1 MFEKKNALI
10 VRRDNLEY
18 EFMALKKENELFKTD
33 VKKINDNLI
42 NAEALNNEYY
52 SVNQSLNEELITA
65 KETVDL
71 LKVQLNHLQHEN
83 SKLSKSIENFSST
96 RERLDFM
103 EQEHRHTV
111 VSESKLRS
119 ELLELRAQYDELV
132 MTNQDLEKAYNIVQE
147 EARNASELLEEKTKE
162 IEVYYEVITKLENV
176 HDDTKRN
183 YVSVKELL
191 LSKETELSAVI
202 SELDETK
209 EMLEE
214 HQAMNNDLIETKNHL
229 SLQLEEASKEHMS
242 MNEKMQKQLANMRN
256 TNTYNEEIENKL
268 LVTMNELEE
277 KNINLTNVMLE
288 YQELESNYKKCLV
301 SLKEQ
306 DFVSLRYE
314 TMRADIARE
323 RIDLNAEIENLQSSV
338 VTLNKALAEK
348 DDYIYGEEEL
358 HRQQLSRNHDVIERL
373 LRENK
378 NLVSKEQ
385 ETVHLTQLLDQ
396 TNATLLAKTK
406 LFEETISELET
417 HCDKQTTNYN
427 EEKEKVEALI
437 IQVKEDYNIIKR
449 LQSGLDTS
457 VGPLNSYVIEEET
470 VIAVEKEPIKPVI
483 SAKKQYTGRL
493 QRRRVLV
500 KQEPPALEQVPAPV
514 PAPALDVGPCGPC
527 GPSCSSIENKNSI
540 FIDSL
545 LTVTKCDTE
554 TSTDLSADNID
565 LLFETEQA
573 HIGLN
578 AQHSDLQ
585 ASYEKLKQ
593 SADRISKSNI
603 EVTSKLEKL
612 SKDNKNVLERYD
624 VKVAELTDII
634 EQDEKEITRL
644 NKEHN
649 SSIRQYEE
657 NIEDL
662 NDSIKS
668 YEKSISEL
676 IVFKDEQETVYGSLN
691 ETIKNQK
698 LELLSIK
705 NQNVLQKTHENNIM
719 ESYNEQLSKNDELTK
734 ENKNLKLNVYDHDN
748 TIELLKSKI
757 DAISNHN
764 SNLVE
769 NETEQSR
776 ITKEQYS
783 LITELRNEK
792 EDFENRYTKLK
803 SSLDE
808 EYIPL
813 EEHKGILL
821 KYKDE
826 LRNLVDENTEYGIS
840 ESAYKESIK
849 QYNDEIEQLNITIN
863 NSKTAYNLL
872 QQRLQEIQRKEST
885 LKASLKKVENES
897 EHAKYDVVTLKE
909 ELSSKTR
916 IMDDMMGDKES
927 LQDIMVRL
935 ENSKKE
941 NERLQKELETIE
953 NEKENVV
960 ADYESQKEALSH
972 LNTLCDE
979 QRDNISAL
987 KDTLKTSN
995 DSLKVVSQ
1003 RVDELMLDH
1012 KTSDEKHLVQMNEL
1026 KNNFVVERASMKDLE
1041 RDLNEAVEQRDIKIR
1056 AIEKELYSLKEE
1068 FENKNN
1074 ILEEFKISSD
1084 KNKEKEEKLQKIIE
1098 EYEIKIKNIE
1108 NELNNF
1114 SVKEQQL
1121 CDEINE
1127 LEQEKKSYGS
1137 RLADAVN
1144 AEREKAK
1151 ENMVM
1156 IKEDSEALK
1165 KLEKKVEVQ
1174 GSLIQKIRDSEKAL
1188 RDNDTLMQEDIKNME
1203 SEKESLREEVS
1214 KLKQLNTTFISRV
1227 KKNNDEKQELEQS
1240 CETLK
1245 NTIIEYVETVKKMSK
1260 NEYDHAYLRNQIHH
1274 QEKNFAAFI

>member
-10 VRRDNLEY
+10 VRRDNLET
-18 EFMALKKENELFKTD
+18 EFMQLKKENDLFKTE
-33 VKKINDNLI
+33 VKKIHSNLI
-42 NAEALNNEYY
+42 NAETLNSEYY
-52 SVNQSLNEELITA
+52 SVNQSLNEELTTA

-71 LKVQLNHLQHEN
+71 LKVQLNHLQYEN
-83 SKLSKSIENFSST
+83 NKLSKSIENFSST

-119 ELLELRAQYDELV
+119 ELLELRAQYDELTMV
-132 MTNQDLEKAYNIVQE
+132 NQHLEKTQSIAQE
-147 EARNASELLEEKTKE
+147 EARNASELLDEKTKE
-162 IEVYYEVITKLENV
+162 IEVYYGVINKLENV

-191 LSKETELSAVI
+191 LAKENELSTLI

-214 HQAMNNDLIETKNHL
+214 HQAMNNDLIETKNLL
-229 SLQLEEASKEHMS
+229 SLRLEEASKENAS
-242 MNEKMQKQLANMRN
+242 MNDKMQKQLANMRN

-268 LVTMNELEE
+268 LVTMNDLEE
-277 KNINLTNVMLE
+277 KNRNLTSIMLDYE
-288 YQELESNYKKCLV
+288 ELEKNYKKCLET
-301 SLKEQ
+301 LKEH

-314 TMRADIARE
+314 TMRADIVRE
-323 RIDLNAEIENLQSSV
+323 RTDLNAEIENLQSSV

-358 HRQQLSRNHDVIERL
+358 HRQQLARNHDVIERL
-373 LRENK
+373 LKENK

-406 LFEETISELET
+406 LFEDTISELEAQ
-417 HCDKQTTNYN
+417 CDKQTANYN

-437 IQVKEDYNIIKR
+437 IQVKEDYAIMKR
-449 LQSGLDTS
+449 LQNGLDAS

-470 VIAVEKEPIKPVI
+470 VVAVEKEPIKPIV
-483 SAKKQYTGRL
+483 STKKHFTGRL
-493 QRRRVLV
+493 QRRRVLA
-500 KQEPPALEQVPAPV
+500 KHEPPAPELEQVPAVHNIPDAPEPV
-514 PAPALDVGPCGPC
+514 VQK
-527 GPSCSSIENKNSI
+527 KNSA

-545 LTVTKCDTE
+545 LEVKKCDTE
-554 TSTDLSADNID
+554 TSTDLTASNID
-565 LLFETEQA
+565 LLFETEQT
-573 HIGLN
+573 HISLN
-578 AQHSDLQ
+578 SQYSDLQ

-603 EVTSKLEKL
+603 EITSKLEKL

-624 VKVAELTDII
+624 VKVGELTDII
-634 EQDEKEITRL
+634 EQDEKEIARL

-649 SSIRQYEE
+649 STIKQYESD
-657 NIEDL
+657 IEDL
-662 NDSIKS
+662 KDSIKS
-668 YEKSISEL
+668 YEKSMNEL
-676 IVFKDEQETVYGSLN
+676 NVFKDEQETVYISLN

-698 LELLSIK
+698 LELLNMK
-705 NQNVLQKTHENNIM
+705 NQIILQKTHENSIM
-719 ESYNEQLSKNDELTK
+719 ESYNEQLSKNDDLSK

-748 TIELLKSKI
+748 TIELLKSKL

-764 SNLVE
+764 ANLVE
-769 NETEQSR
+769 NENEQSR

-792 EDFENRYTKLK
+792 EDFENKYTKLK
-803 SSLDE
+803 YSLNE

-813 EEHKGILL
+813 EEHKSILL
-821 KYKDE
+821 KYKEE
-826 LRNLVDENTEYGIS
+826 LKNLVDENTEYGIS
-840 ESAYKESIK
+840 EGAYKETIK
-849 QYNDEIEQLNITIN
+849 QYNDEIEQLNITVN
-863 NSKTAYNLL
+863 NGKTAYNLL

-885 LKASLKKVENES
+885 LKASLKKFENEA
-897 EHAKYDVVTLKE
+897 EHAKYEVVTLKE

-916 IMDDMMGDKES
+916 IMDDMMSDKES

-941 NERLQKELETIE
+941 NERLQKELETTE
-953 NEKENVV
+953 NEKENVF

-972 LNTLCDE
+972 LNNLCDE
-979 QRDNISAL
+979 QRNNISSL

-995 DSLKVVSQ
+995 ESLKVVSQ
-1003 RVDELMLDH
+1003 RVDELMQEKKVLD
-1012 KTSDEKHLVQMNEL
+1012 EQYLYQMSEL

-1041 RDLNEAVEQRDIKIR
+1041 RDLNEAVEKRDIKIR
-1056 AIEKELYSLKEE
+1056 VLEKDLFVLKEE

-1074 ILEEFKISSD
+1074 ILEEFEISSD
-1084 KNKEKEEKLQKIIE
+1084 KNKEKEENLQKIIE
-1098 EYEIKIKNIE
+1098 EYENKIKNLEIE
-1108 NELNNF
+1108 INNF

-1121 CDEINE
+1121 HDEIHE

-1144 AEREKAK
+1144 AERERAK
-1151 ENMVM
+1151 ENM
-1156 IKEDSEALK
+1156 ITINEDSEALR

-1174 GSLIQKIRDSEKAL
+1174 SSLIQKLRDSEKAL
-1188 RDNDTLMQEDIKNME
+1188 RDNDNLMQDHIKSMV
-1203 SEKESLREEVS
+1203 SEKETLREEVS
-1214 KLKQLNTTFISRV
+1214 KLKQLNTTFITRV
-1227 KKNNDEKQELEQS
+1227 KKNNEEKQELEQS

-1245 NTIIEYVETVKKMSK
+1245 STIIEYVETVKKMSK

>member
-10 VRRDNLEY
+10 VRRDNLET
-18 EFMALKKENELFKTD
+18 EFIQLKKENELFKTD
-33 VKKINDNLI
+33 VKKIHSNLI
-42 NAEALNNEYY
+42 HAETLNNEYY
-52 SVNQSLNEELITA
+52 SVNQSLNEELTTA

-83 SKLSKSIENFSST
+83 NKLSKSIENFSST

-119 ELLELRAQYDELV
+119 ELLELRAQYDELI
-132 MTNQDLEKAYNIVQE
+132 MTNQHLEKAYNNIQE
-147 EARNASELLEEKTKE
+147 EAHNASVLLEEKTKE
-162 IEVYYEVITKLENV
+162 IEVYYGVITKLENV

-183 YVSVKELL
+183 YVSLKELL

-214 HQAMNNDLIETKNHL
+214 HQAMNNDLIETKNLL

-242 MNEKMQKQLANMRN
+242 MNEKMQKQLANTRN

-268 LVTMNELEE
+268 LMSMNELEE
-277 KNINLTNVMLE
+277 KNRNLTSVMLD
-288 YQELESNYKKCLV
+288 YQELEKNYKKCLV
-301 SLKEQ
+301 SLKEH

-323 RIDLNAEIENLQSSV
+323 RTDLNAEIENLQSSV

-358 HRQQLSRNHDVIERL
+358 HRQQLTRNHDVIERL
-373 LRENK
+373 LKENK

-417 HCDKQTTNYN
+417 HCDKQTNNYN

-437 IQVKEDYNIIKR
+437 KQVKEDYVIIKR
-449 LQSGLDTS
+449 LQSGLDAS
-457 VGPLNSYVIEEET
+457 IGPLNSYVIEEET
-470 VIAVEKEPIKPVI
+470 VVAVEKEPIKPVV
-483 SAKKQYTGRL
+483 SVKKHYTGRL
-493 QRRRVLV
+493 QRRRVLA

-514 PAPALDVGPCGPC
+514 LEAGPDGLAGLAGLA
-527 GPSCSSIENKNSI
+527 GPSIEKKNSV

-554 TSTDLSADNID
+554 TITDLLADNID

-578 AQHSDLQ
+578 SSYSDLQ

-634 EQDEKEITRL
+634 EQDEKEIARL

-662 NDSIKS
+662 KDTIKS
-668 YEKSISEL
+668 YEKSMNEL
-676 IVFKDEQETVYGSLN
+676 NVFKDEQETVYGSLN

-698 LELLSIK
+698 LELLSMK
-705 NQNVLQKTHENNIM
+705 NQIILQKTHENSIM
-719 ESYNEQLSKNDELTK
+719 ESYNEQLSKNDELSK
-734 ENKNLKLNVYDHDN
+734 ENKNLKLNVYDHEN
-748 TIELLKSKI
+748 SIELLKSKL

-764 SNLVE
+764 ANLVE
-769 NETEQSR
+769 NENEQSR

-792 EDFENRYTKLK
+792 EDFENKYTKLK
-803 SSLDE
+803 SSLNE

-813 EEHKGILL
+813 EEHKNILL
-821 KYKDE
+821 KYKEE
-826 LRNLVDENTEYGIS
+826 LKNLVDENTEYGIS
-840 ESAYKESIK
+840 ESAYREGIK
-849 QYNDEIEQLNITIN
+849 QYNDEIEHLNITVN

-897 EHAKYDVVTLKE
+897 EHAKYEVVTLRE

-941 NERLQKELETIE
+941 NERLQKELENIE
-953 NEKENVV
+953 SEKENVF
-960 ADYESQKEALSH
+960 ADYESQKEALSQ
-972 LNTLCDE
+972 LNILCDE
-979 QRDNISAL
+979 QRDNISSL

-1003 RVDELMLDH
+1003 RVDELVQE
-1012 KTSDEKHLVQMNEL
+1012 KKVSDEKHLVVLSEL
-1026 KNNFVVERASMKDLE
+1026 KNKFVVERASMKDLE
-1041 RDLNEAVEQRDIKIR
+1041 RDLNEAVQQRDTKIR
-1056 AIEKELYSLKEE
+1056 VLEKELYTVKEE

-1074 ILEEFKISSD
+1074 ILKEFKISYD
-1084 KNKEKEEKLQKIIE
+1084 KNKEKEENLNKNIE
-1098 EYEIKIKNIE
+1098 EYEIKIKNLEFEI
-1108 NELNNF
+1108 NNF
-1114 SVKEQQL
+1114 AVKEQQL
-1121 CDEINE
+1121 HDEINE

-1137 RLADAVN
+1137 KLVDAVN

-1174 GSLIQKIRDSEKAL
+1174 SSLIQKLRDSEKAL
-1188 RDNDTLMQEDIKNME
+1188 RDNDALMQDDIKSMV
-1203 SEKESLREEVS
+1203 SEKELLREEVS

-1227 KKNNDEKQELEQS
+1227 KKNNNEKQELEQS

-1245 NTIIEYVETVKKMSK
+1245 STIIEYVETVKKMSK